1 MNSGT
6 GLASPGK
13 KEIEEMS
20 AHSINDSFHFT
31 GLVFKEK

>member
-6 GLASPGK
+6 GLASLFTPEKK

-20 AHSINDSFHFT
+20 AHSINDSFHRACY
-31 GLVFKEK
+31 

>member
-6 GLASPGK
+6 GLASPRK

-20 AHSINDSFHFT
+20 AHSINDSFQRACY
-31 GLVFKEK
+31 